1 MSGYNE
7 MTPEQAEWQAKNL
20 ARHSEA
26 RRKFCDCLQFFLFC
40 PRKRCRRAKACQD
53 EKYSCF
59 DKFWPLVPEE
69 DKNWI
74 RFSITIKAANPG
86 MTTEEVTRAVDAK
99 LAQLKREALERDE
112 WLSKHMASL
121 QTGSGGKD
129 C

>member
-40 PRKRCRRAKACQD
+40 PQKRCRRAKACQD

-69 DKNWI
+69 DKDWI

-86 MTTEEVTRAVDAK
+86 MKAEEVARAVDAK
-99 LAQLKREALERDE
+99 LAQLKREALERAE
-112 WLSKHMASL
+112 WQSKHMASL
-121 QTGSGGKD
+121 QTGSGEKD